1 MISIGKFTNY
11 SYKDKI
17 SEYND
22 VHLDMLWFLMNLNT
36 VQRFVTPA
44 SFQEFLVRLFLIR
57 DKNFDEYALDIIDDE
72 LIIDGFISEQYFC
85 LTIGDLT
92 NLIGFSCS
100 DARYNIRGSIQDFA
114 SSYKF
119 ELPNIKFSKNEN
131 KENTYNITKDVLVF
145 ALAGV
150 VNLVNLESCS
160 LKFKENLEQINTGEI
175 DKANKLANFIVNR
188 LPTDLFSK
196 YHNDFPIVKQK
207 TIERYLKSDRVVFD
221 IFKEI
226 ESENLALIYEII
238 IDKKT
243 ADRFREIG
251 EDEDLK
257 IDLSWFNELIKFAY
271 GVKHGYIG
279 LSDYYNSLFTEVD
292 PLFDLEFENIFGE
305 DNETYSTNYY
315 YKWLEMEKWQHLLP

>member
-1 MISIGKFTNY
+1 MQGITMRISSTMF
-11 SYKDKI
+11 
-17 SEYND
+17 
-22 VHLDMLWFLMNLNT
+22 FLT
-36 VQRFVTPA
+36 T
-44 SFQEFLVRLFLIR
+44 LVIHF
-57 DKNFDEYALDIIDDE
+57 YAQAKPV
-72 LIIDGFISEQYFC
+72 IIDGFISEQYFC

-207 TIERYLKSDRVVFD
+207 SISKAIYG
-221 IFKEI
+221 IF
-226 ESENLALIYEII
+226 S
-238 IDKKT
+238 
-243 ADRFREIG
+243 
-251 EDEDLK
+251 
-257 IDLSWFNELIKFAY
+257 
-271 GVKHGYIG
+271 
-279 LSDYYNSLFTEVD
+279 
-292 PLFDLEFENIFGE
+292 
-305 DNETYSTNYY
+305 
-315 YKWLEMEKWQHLLP
+315 